1 MPVPYVILSFVLT
14 GDTVSLQ
21 FAIVFLVLLRLDTTE
36 GGSSIFNSIRRIF
49 YIMKIVK

>member
-21 FAIVFLVLLRLDTTE
+21 FAIVFLDTTE

-49 YIMKIVK
+49 YIMKIVN